1 MERTS
6 TIKVLGINFCSILNY
21 DPDNFKSFE
30 FKTTRI
36 LEGSSGLLEIP
47 SIDHIEEI
55 FLSNPKFIAFLG
67 VFGSPGLQTW
77 IPGDLLAASYKS
89 EVKTDN

>member
-1 MERTS
+1 MTFVNLKFWKDR
-6 TIKVLGINFCSILNY
+6 
-21 DPDNFKSFE
+21 
-30 FKTTRI
+30 
-36 LEGSSGLLEIP
+36 LLEIP